1 MRSLYKRQ
9 LAMML
14 GIVVISFTLLSAAFM
29 LLSYR
34 YIIGATRDS
43 VERNAGY
50 ISTFTASYYRQYLT
64 LDVQD
69 DFYNSYVASIA
80 RISDSYIIV
89 ARTDG
94 EILCATDGSHFYTY
108 ENNYL
113 PEGVVRTVLD
123 QGQYSGMTNL
133 GGIYPERRYMV
144 ALPVTTTLGQL
155 SVAQGMVLVAGA
167 ASSLSEMWSATAT
180 IFFFSAVVVLLI
192 SVVASTLTSAYQAR
206 PLNEMAEAAR
216 KFGQGDFDVRVTGYE
231 GRCDEIST
239 LAEAFN
245 AMASSLEKVESQR
258 SEFIANVSHELKT
271 PMTTIAG
278 FADGIL
284 DGTIPPEREKDYL
297 KVISSETRRLS
308 RLVRK
313 MLDLSRLQSSER
325 VTAQEQFDICEM
337 MLRVLVSLETKI
349 NGKHL
354 DVDTQI
360 PEDPVAVWGDPDA
373 ITQVCYNLLDNAIKF
388 SDEGSTMGI
397 SITTKGGKAHV
408 AVRNQGQTIPPDE
421 LAMIF
426 DRFHKSDK
434 SRSVDR
440 DGVGL
445 GLYIVKT
452 ILNNLKET
460 INVTS
465 EDGVTQFTFTLTLA

>member
-144 ALPVTTTLGQL
+144 ALPVTITLGQL
-155 SVAQGMVLVAGA
+155 SVAQGMVLVAGD

-284 DGTIPPEREKDYL
+284 DGTIPPEKEKQYL
-297 KVISSETRRLS
+297 QVISSETRRLS
-308 RLVRK
+308 RLVRS
-313 MLDLSRLQSSER
+313 MLDLSRLQSDER
-325 VTAQEQFDICEM
+325 AAQQQFDICET
-337 MLRVLVSLETKI
+337 MLRVLVSLENKI
-349 NGKHL
+349 NAKHL
-354 DVDTQI
+354 NVDAHL
-360 PEDPVAVWGDPDA
+360 PDDPVQVWGDQDA
-373 ITQVCYNLLDNAIKF
+373 ITQVCYNLLDNAAKF
-388 SDEGSTMGI
+388 SPENGPLRI
-397 SITTKGGKAHV
+397 SITTKSSKAYISIS
-408 AVRNQGQTIPPDE
+408 NEGQAISPEE
-421 LAMIF
+421 LPLIF
-426 DRFHKSDK
+426 DRFHKTDH
-434 SRSVDR
+434 SRSADR

-452 ILNNLKET
+452 ILNSHKENIT
-460 INVTS
+460 CTS
-465 EDGVTQFTFTLTLA
+465 EDGKTTFTFTLTLA